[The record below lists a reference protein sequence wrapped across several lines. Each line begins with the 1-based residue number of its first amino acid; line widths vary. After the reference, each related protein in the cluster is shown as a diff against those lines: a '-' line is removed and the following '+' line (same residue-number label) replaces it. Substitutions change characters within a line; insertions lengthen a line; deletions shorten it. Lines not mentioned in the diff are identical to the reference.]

1 MSEDP
6 TSEMKPSSSGHG
18 FNNEEVSAKSKVLS
32 QREQEKKLAE
42 DKRLREERDRK
53 ILEHKQ
59 RVKALTEAEY

>member
-6 TSEMKPSSSGHG
+6 TSEMKPSSSGYG